1 MGALKE
7 GPAVMQASRSAMSSW
22 CKERMSSMFENSVWM
37 ISSEKLLSFSPFCR
51 AFSSKY
57 YSTEPNKT
65 HFCAHILCSYLLN

>member
-7 GPAVMQASRSAMSSW
+7 GPAVMQASRSAMSFW
-22 CKERMSSMFENSVWM
+22 CRERMSSMFENSVWM

-57 YSTEPNKT
+57 YNTEPT
-65 HFCAHILCSYLLN
+65 TLIFVHHPMHPV